1 MADILS
7 KICKDKLDFI
17 VASKIARSEGALL
30 AEVKMASP
38 PRGFQQMLEQRVLS
52 HSTALIAELK
62 KASPSKGLIREL
74 FSPTLLAKDYESGGA
89 ACLSVLTDEPY
100 FQGNIEYLAMARNA
114 VSLPVLR
121 KDFIL
126 DSYQVIESRAM
137 GADCILLIM
146 AILSD
151 AQAKELSECAR
162 EMQMDVLVEIHDE
175 EELDRVM
182 EMRPS
187 LLGINNR
194 NLKTLEVNLSVT
206 ERLAPLV
213 SSDWSIVCESGI
225 YSSGDIK
232 KIKLSGV
239 HQFLVGESLMRQED
253 VVRATQ
259 TLLSVPS

>member
-1 MADILS
+1 
-7 KICKDKLDFI
+7 
-17 VASKIARSEGALL
+17 
-30 AEVKMASP
+30 
-38 PRGFQQMLEQRVLS
+38 
-52 HSTALIAELK
+52 
-62 KASPSKGLIREL
+62 
-74 FSPTLLAKDYESGGA
+74 
-89 ACLSVLTDEPY
+89 
-100 FQGNIEYLAMARNA
+100 MARNA

-126 DSYQVIESRAM
+126 DSYQVIESRAI

-151 AQAKELSECAR
+151 AQAEELSECAR

-182 EMRPS
+182 GMRPS

-194 NLKTLEVNLSVT
+194 NLKTLEVNLSVK

-213 SSDWSIVCESGI
+213 SSDRSIVCESGI
-225 YSSGDIK
+225 YTSGDIE

-253 VVRATQ
+253 VVSATQ

>member
-1 MADILS
+1 MANILS
-7 KICKDKLDFI
+7 RICEDKLEF
-17 VASKIARSEGALL
+17 VLASKKARPESALL
-30 AEVKMASP
+30 AEAKMTSP
-38 PRGFQQMLEQRVLS
+38 TRGFQQVLEKRVLS
-52 HSTALIAELK
+52 HSTGLIAELK
-62 KASPSKGLIREL
+62 KASPSKGLIREA
-74 FSPTLLAKDYESGGA
+74 FSPASLAKDYESGGA
-89 ACLSVLTDEPY
+89 TCLSVLTDEPY
-100 FQGNIEYLAMARNA
+100 FQGNNEYLKVARST

-126 DSYQVIESRAM
+126 DSYQVIESRAI

-151 AQAKELSECAR
+151 AQAKELSDCAR
-162 EMQMDVLVEIHDE
+162 EMQMDVLIEIHDE
-175 EELDRVM
+175 GELDRAM
-182 EMRPS
+182 RMRPS

-194 NLKTLEVNLSVT
+194 NLKTLEVHLSVT

-225 YSSGDIK
+225 YTSADIE

-239 HQFLVGESLMRQED
+239 HQFLVGESLMRQND